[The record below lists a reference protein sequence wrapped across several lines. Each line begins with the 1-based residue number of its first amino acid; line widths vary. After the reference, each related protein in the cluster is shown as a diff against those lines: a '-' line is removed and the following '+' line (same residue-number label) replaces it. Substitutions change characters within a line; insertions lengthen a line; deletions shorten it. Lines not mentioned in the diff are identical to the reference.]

1 MKLSEVA
8 QKLACRL
15 EGAPD
20 TEIRGIAGIEHAE
33 PGQITFL
40 ANRRYF
46 PLLKTTRASA
56 VLIEDGISLDRGA
69 GSPPIAA
76 LRTPNPYL
84 AFAHAIELFYQPPR
98 YEPGIHPTAIIAR
111 TARIAD
117 GAHIG
122 PYCFIDDQAEIG
134 RNAVLHSFVTIY
146 RGAKIG
152 DDFFAHAHAV
162 VRESCRIGDR
172 VILQN
177 GVVIGGDGLGFAK
190 QKGGSW
196 YKMQQS
202 GPAVLEDDVEVQ
214 ANACVDRATV
224 GETRIGRGSKLD
236 DLVLVGHASRVGE
249 NTMLCGQV
257 GLAGSSKIGNGC
269 ILAGQVGTAGHL
281 SVGDGAVVTA
291 KSGIPGDI
299 PPRSLYSGYP
309 AIENRQW
316 LKNTAALN
324 RLPDL
329 QRRVWELESEIE
341 KLNSSMP
348 ACSEGICPRMISA
361 FGFPSVT
368 ASATY
373 STVSHSRG
381 SPVTSTWTSVISS
394 ARVSLPKPE
403 APGTSATFR
412 IFSLGSPTTRITRIF
427 KRLLKS
433 PAKCS
438 KSVSGT
444 ANRYWLLES

>member
-1 MKLSEVA
+1 MKLAEVA

-15 EGAPD
+15 EGARD
-20 TEIRGIAGIEHAE
+20 TKIRGIAGIKPAA
-33 PGQITFL
+33 PVQTPSP
-40 ANRRYF
+40 ATRRYF

-98 YEPGIHPTAIIAR
+98 YLPGIDPTAVIAKS
-111 TARIAD
+111 ARIGD

-122 PYCFIDDQAEIG
+122 PYCFIDEDAEIG
-134 RNAVLHSFVTIY
+134 RNAVLYSLVAIY

-162 VRESCRIGDR
+162 VREFCRIGNR

-177 GVVIGGDGLGFAK
+177 GAVIGGDGLGFAR
-190 QKGGSW
+190 QKDGSW

-236 DLVLVGHASRVGE
+236 DLVLVGHASRVDA

-257 GLAGSSKIGNGC
+257 GLAGSTKIGAGC

-291 KSGIPGDI
+291 KSGIPSDI
-299 PPRSLYSGYP
+299 PPKSLYSGYP

-341 KLNSSMP
+341 KL
-348 ACSEGICPRMISA
+348 
-361 FGFPSVT
+361 
-368 ASATY
+368 
-373 STVSHSRG
+373 
-381 SPVTSTWTSVISS
+381 
-394 ARVSLPKPE
+394 K
-403 APGTSATFR
+403 
-412 IFSLGSPTTRITRIF
+412 
-427 KRLLKS
+427 KR
-433 PAKCS
+433 
-438 KSVSGT
+438 
-444 ANRYWLLES
+444 

>member
-15 EGAPD
+15 EGAAD
-20 TEIRGIAGIEHAE
+20 TEIHGIAGIENAE

-56 VLIEDGISLDRGA
+56 VLIEDGIGLERGSGA
-69 GSPPIAA
+69 PPLAA
-76 LRTPNPYL
+76 LRTANPYL

-111 TARIAD
+111 TARIAE

-122 PYCFIDDQAEIG
+122 PYCFIDEQAEIG
-134 RNAVLHSFVTIY
+134 RNAVLHSFVTVY

-162 VRESCRIGDR
+162 VREFCRIGNR

-177 GVVIGGDGLGFAK
+177 GVVIGADGLGFAK
-190 QKGGSW
+190 QKGGGW

-236 DLVLVGHASRVGE
+236 DLVLVGHASQVGE

-257 GLAGSSKIGNGC
+257 GLAGSTKIGPGC

-281 SVGDGAVVTA
+281 SVGAGAVVTA
-291 KSGIPGDI
+291 KSGIPADV

-324 RLPDL
+324 RLPEL
-329 QRRVWELESEIE
+329 QRRVWELESEME
-341 KLNSSMP
+341 KL
-348 ACSEGICPRMISA
+348 
-361 FGFPSVT
+361 
-368 ASATY
+368 
-373 STVSHSRG
+373 
-381 SPVTSTWTSVISS
+381 
-394 ARVSLPKPE
+394 K
-403 APGTSATFR
+403 
-412 IFSLGSPTTRITRIF
+412 TR
-427 KRLLKS
+427 
-433 PAKCS
+433 
-438 KSVSGT
+438 
-444 ANRYWLLES
+444 

>member
-8 QKLACRL
+8 QKLECRL

-20 TEIRGIAGIEHAE
+20 VEIRGVAGIEHAE
-33 PGQITFL
+33 SGQITFL

-98 YEPGIHPTAIIAR
+98 YLPGIDPTAVIAP
-111 TARIAD
+111 TARIGA

-122 PYCFIDDQAEIG
+122 PYCFIEEDAEIG
-134 RNAVLHSFVTIY
+134 RNAVLHSFV
-146 RGAKIG
+146 
-152 DDFFAHAHAV
+152 
-162 VRESCRIGDR
+162 
-172 VILQN
+172 
-177 GVVIGGDGLGFAK
+177 K
-190 QKGGSW
+190 QKNGSW

-236 DLVLVGHASRVGE
+236 DLVLVGHASQVGE

-257 GLAGSSKIGNGC
+257 GLAGSTRIGAGA

-299 PPRSLYSGYP
+299 PAKSLYSGYP

-341 KLNSSMP
+341 KL
-348 ACSEGICPRMISA
+348 
-361 FGFPSVT
+361 
-368 ASATY
+368 
-373 STVSHSRG
+373 
-381 SPVTSTWTSVISS
+381 
-394 ARVSLPKPE
+394 K
-403 APGTSATFR
+403 
-412 IFSLGSPTTRITRIF
+412 
-427 KRLLKS
+427 KR
-433 PAKCS
+433 
-438 KSVSGT
+438 
-444 ANRYWLLES
+444 

>member
-1 MKLSEVA
+1 MKLAEVA

-15 EGAPD
+15 EGAAD
-20 TEIRGIAGIEHAE
+20 AEIRGIAGIEHAE

-56 VLIEDGISLDRGA
+56 VLIEEGIRIDRGS

-76 LRTPNPYL
+76 LRTSNPYL

-98 YEPGIHPTAIIAR
+98 YEPRIDASAVVAP
-111 TARIAD
+111 TARIGA

-122 PYCFIDDQAEIG
+122 PYCFIDEGAEIG
-134 RNAVLHSFVTIY
+134 RDAVLHSFVTVY

-152 DDFFAHAHAV
+152 DNFFAHAHAV
-162 VRESCRIGDR
+162 VREHCRIGHR

-190 QKGGSW
+190 QKDGTW

-214 ANACVDRATV
+214 SNACVDRATV

-236 DLVLVGHASRVGE
+236 DLVLVGHASRVE
-249 NTMLCGQV
+249 ADTMLCGQV
-257 GLAGSSKIGNGC
+257 GLAGSTKIGAGC

-291 KSGIPGDI
+291 KSGIPSDI
-299 PPRSLYSGYP
+299 PARSLYSGYP

-324 RLPDL
+324 RLPEL

-341 KLNSSMP
+341 KLKN
-348 ACSEGICPRMISA
+348 AELRN
-361 FGFPSVT
+361 
-368 ASATY
+368 
-373 STVSHSRG
+373 
-381 SPVTSTWTSVISS
+381 
-394 ARVSLPKPE
+394 
-403 APGTSATFR
+403 
-412 IFSLGSPTTRITRIF
+412 
-427 KRLLKS
+427 KR
-433 PAKCS
+433 
-438 KSVSGT
+438 
-444 ANRYWLLES
+444 